1 MWGAYNESLCG
12 TGVSTLGHTY
22 TNRTFDQG
30 LGQVELIR
38 LTFGPAAT
46 SHLPGSVEPWP
57 LAQRGGSDSLG
68 SLTEISRGL
77 PSNKILGEVST
88 LKAVTCPL
96 QLPSGYLML
105 SWIRLW
111 IFIVAFFLSWRSL
124 KRGGGGVPPAVLL
137 HRLKEV
143 PYALKCHSSME
154 ESFWQTCLLNKFCWF
169 NYLGKAA
176 GFTQATILFSYLNL
190 SVSSSLV
197 GSVWV

>member
-111 IFIVAFFLSWRSL
+111 IFIVAFFNSWRSL
-124 KRGGGGVPPAVLL
+124 KRGGGVFRRLFFSTDLKRCHMLWNVTPRWKNPFDKPA
-137 HRLKEV
+137 
-143 PYALKCHSSME
+143 
-154 ESFWQTCLLNKFCWF
+154 CWT
-169 NYLGKAA
+169 N
-176 GFTQATILFSYLNL
+176 
-190 SVSSSLV
+190 SVGLII
-197 GSVWV
+197 